1 MAPSVTMKTLL
12 HLLSVG
18 VLGAGLLWPAGAA
31 GGQFKRIA
39 IDGNFGDW
47 AGVAPAVVDAEG
59 DSTSLDFREVY
70 VANDEDYLYV
80 RVKFYT
86 GINYGAFQHHV
97 FIDAD
102 ADPATGY
109 SVAGLGSEF
118 MVENGNGWQQKP
130 GEWGA
135 AAGSDLGWAEAPS
148 GLTTEFECRISRKV
162 RDGDGALVFTSDSI
176 LLAVEAEDSNWAT
189 VDVAPD
195 SGGVAYDFA
204 AKPPAATGTTTLV
217 SLDGTAWRYSD
228 DGTDWGTDWL
238 AFDYED
244 LLLGWKEGLGLFGF
258 GVPSGTY
265 PTLRTALA
273 PGRNTYY
280 LRAPFTWEYDSTG
293 IALMANL
300 YLSDGAVLYL
310 NGAEVKRVRIPDGTI
325 QYATAATG
333 GPAVPGQAEF
343 FTLPADVLVTGANV
357 LEAEVHQAAGTP
369 GELAFGL
376 KLEATDSLPP
386 AIEDPTQP
394 VDRNVTEGDATTF
407 GVGTVTGTTPLV
419 YQWFKDDAP
428 IEGATGPTL
437 TIPVVLVTDAGGYRV
452 EITNATGAKAV
463 SRTAQLTTTALPVS
477 FSNEADPVD
486 RTILQG
492 ESTTFTVGV
501 IGSPVLTYQWF
512 KNEGPIEGATAA
524 ELTINNAAFGDAG
537 QYSVTVS
544 NRLGAVTSRKA
555 YLSVLADTYAPLV
568 AQAAGSSH
576 KVVVTFSEPVDAASA
591 NTAANYTLS
600 GGATVQSAALD
611 PVDRRTVTLTTSAL
625 SFGTVYTLG
634 VNGVKDL
641 FNNAA
646 STTAPFRSTI
656 LIDGSFDDWAGM
668 QPLSTDWQET
678 AEGLEFN
685 EIYVANDENYL
696 YVRFSFYTN
705 VGQLPVDAYFHIFSD
720 TDSDLGT
727 GFVTAGLGSEM
738 MIENGA
744 GYQQKG
750 GQFNEGGVSGLD
762 FAIGPE
768 AAASDFECR
777 ISRQATY
784 DNDGL
789 LVYDKETIAL
799 ALQLISGTW
808 ASLDIAPST
817 GGLVYTFAELPAI
830 TPGPLHVRLLG
841 SRVELIWTGSGVLEA
856 KESLSN
862 GNWEPVPDASSPYSP
877 ERTGP
882 QRYYRLRL

>member
-1 MAPSVTMKTLL
+1 MKTPL
-12 HLLSVG
+12 HLLSVV
-18 VLGAGLLWPAGAA
+18 VLGAGLLWTAGAT
-31 GGQFKRIA
+31 GGQFKRIT
-39 IDGNFGDW
+39 IDGDFADW
-47 AGVAPAVVDAEG
+47 AGVAPAVLDAEA

-70 VANDEDYLYV
+70 LANDEDYLYV
-80 RVKFYT
+80 RVKVFGAT
-86 GINYGAFQHHV
+86 EYGAFQHHV

-102 ADPATGY
+102 ANPATGY

-118 MVENGNGWQQKP
+118 MVENGSGWQQKP

-176 LLAVEAEDSNWAT
+176 LLAVEAEDSNWST

-195 SGGVAYDFA
+195 SGGTAYDFA
-204 AKPPAATGTTTLV
+204 ATPPKATGTTTLV
-217 SLDGTAWRYSD
+217 APDSTVWRYSD

-238 AFDYED
+238 AFDYD
-244 LLLGWKEGLGLFGF
+244 DIAFGWNEGPGLFGF
-258 GVPSGTY
+258 GVSAGTY
-265 PTLRTALA
+265 PTLRTTFAS
-273 PGRNTYY
+273 GRNTYY
-280 LRAPFTWEYDSTG
+280 LRVPFTWDYDSSG
-293 IALMANL
+293 IALLANL

-310 NGAEVKRVRIPDGTI
+310 NGAEVKRVRMPDGAVA
-325 QYATAATG
+325 YGTAATG
-333 GPAVPGQAEF
+333 GPPSPGQAEI
-343 FTLPADVLVTGANV
+343 FTVSANALMTGANV
-357 LEAEVHQAAGTP
+357 LEVEVHQAAGTP

-394 VDRNVTEGDATTF
+394 ADRTVTEGDATTF
-407 GVGTVTGTTPLV
+407 SVGTVTGTTPLL

-428 IEGATGPTL
+428 IEGATEPTL

-463 SRTAQLTTTALPVS
+463 SRTAQLTTTAVPVS
-477 FSNEADPVD
+477 LTDEGEPAD

-501 IGSPVLTYQWF
+501 TGSPVITYQWF
-512 KNEGPIEGATAA
+512 KNDEPIEGATGA
-524 ELTINNAAFGDAG
+524 EYTIGDAVSGDAG
-537 QYSVTVS
+537 LYSVSVS

-555 YLSVLADTYAPLV
+555 HLGVLADTYPALV
-568 AQAAGSSH
+568 AQLAGGGRR
-576 KVVVTFSEPVDAASA
+576 VVVVFSEPVEATSA
-591 NTAANYTLS
+591 NAAGNYTLT

-611 PVDRRTVTLTTSAL
+611 PVDGRAVTLTTSAL
-625 SFGTVYTLG
+625 GFGTVYTLG

-641 FNNAA
+641 FGNAA
-646 STTAPFRSTI
+646 STTAAFRSTI
-656 LIDGSFDDWAGM
+656 LIDGSLDDWTEM
-668 QPLSTDWQET
+668 QPLATDWQET

-685 EIYVANDENYL
+685 EIYVANDETYL
-696 YVRFSFYTN
+696 YVRFNFYTN

-720 TDSDLGT
+720 TDNDLGT
-727 GFVTAGLGSEM
+727 GLVTAGLGSEM
-738 MIENGA
+738 MIENGS

-784 DNDGL
+784 DNDGQ
-789 LVYDKETIAL
+789 LVYDKGTIAL
-799 ALQLISGTW
+799 ALELVSGTW

-830 TPGPLHVRLLG
+830 TPGPLQVRMLG
-841 SRVELIWTGSGVLEA
+841 SRLEFIWTGPGVLEA
-856 KESLSN
+856 KESLSG
-862 GNWEPVPDASSPYSP
+862 GNWGPVADAASPYSADA
-877 ERTGP
+877 TGP